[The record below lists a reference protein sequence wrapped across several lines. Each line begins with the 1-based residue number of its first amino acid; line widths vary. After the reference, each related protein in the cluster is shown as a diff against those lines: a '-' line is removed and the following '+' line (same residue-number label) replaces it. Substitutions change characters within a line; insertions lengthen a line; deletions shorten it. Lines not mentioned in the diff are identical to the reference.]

1 MSWCLRSSQGRQLKN
16 DAVFRAGGSPTHG
29 LVSSFRHAQGPSGSR
44 QRLEAPTASHTL
56 RAVDEAHSP
65 PPPQLSSCLSH
76 HIIAFICTRLAPSS
90 LCRLWT
96 MQRHCPAL
104 SVVLL
109 AFLPSLPLYPHP
121 ACSLLSMQAADDA
134 AAMSELDGSMQQLE
148 EELGSVAKA
157 AGGGSS

>member
-1 MSWCLRSSQGRQLKN
+1 MAW
-16 DAVFRAGGSPTHG
+16 SPLSGTHK
-29 LVSSFRHAQGPSGSR
+29 GPAAAD
-44 QRLEAPTASHTL
+44 RLEAPPASHTL

-65 PPPQLSSCLSH
+65 PTPQLSSH
-76 HIIAFICTRLAPSS
+76 PIIAFICTRLAPSS